1 MGCAAS
7 HTASHTAPRT
17 APRTPRAEVIQP
29 DVALSEDVQ
38 VLETQQHQQDRQHQ
52 QDQQDLHHRSP
63 RGLPAAAPV
72 SAPPS
77 PLGPFDGPGFTDL
90 DDLRSHEST
99 GEVVK
104 EHPPEMIAN
113 HIRRCVARAARK
125 NGING
130 EVDQFTPT
138 PPYNEAG
145 LKKVSGR
152 CRTWCDDVAAAA
164 MLFESSRFSVTLN
177 PSEGTVPVDFYM
189 EGSTTSGEWDMP
201 GAAPTGWGDRMDSPN
216 TTYCPRAS
224 PTLSLTPY
232 LLARLQETLDSPA
245 EATTAVAT
253 PKWR

>member
-7 HTASHTAPRT
+7 HT

-29 DVALSEDVQ
+29 DVALSEDVHA
-38 VLETQQHQQDRQHQ
+38 TQQHDQQQQQQQQ

-104 EHPPEMIAN
+104 EHPPEMIAS

-130 EVDQFTPT
+130 DIDQFTPT
-138 PPYNEAG
+138 PAHNEAG
-145 LKKVSGR
+145 LKKVSLR
-152 CRTWCDDVAAAA
+152 CRNWRDDVAAAA
-164 MLFESSRFSVTLN
+164 SAAMLFETSRFSVTLN
-177 PSEGTVPVDFYM
+177 PSEGTVPVDLYV
-189 EGSTTSGEWDMP
+189 EGSTTSGEDMP
-201 GAAPTGWGDRMDSPN
+201 GAVPWDDRVDSPN

-232 LLARLQETLDSPA
+232 LLARLQATFNA
-245 EATTAVAT
+245 EKPTEDLIALCTF
-253 PKWR
+253 

>member
-7 HTASHTAPRT
+7 HTMPG
-17 APRTPRAEVIQP
+17 TPRAEVIQP
-29 DVALSEDVQ
+29 DVVLSDDVRI
-38 VLETQQHQQDRQHQ
+38 LETQQQQQDP
-52 QDQQDLHHRSP
+52 HHRSP

-104 EHPPEMIAN
+104 EHPPEMVAS

-130 EVDQFTPT
+130 EIDQFTPT
-138 PPYNEAG
+138 PPYDEVG

-152 CRTWCDDVAAAA
+152 CRTWRCDVAAAA
-164 MLFESSRFSVTLN
+164 MLFESSRLSATLN
-177 PSEGTVPVDFYM
+177 PSEGTVPVDFYV
-189 EGSTTSGEWDMP
+189 EGSTNSGEWDMP

-232 LLARLQETLDSPA
+232 LLARLQKTL
-245 EATTAVAT
+245 EAPEVTTAVAT
-253 PKWR
+253 PGWR

>member
-7 HTASHTAPRT
+7 HTTPRK
-17 APRTPRAEVIQP
+17 PRAEVIQP
-29 DVALSEDVQ
+29 NVALTEDVR
-38 VLETQQHQQDRQHQ
+38 VLETQQQQQVQQDP
-52 QDQQDLHHRSP
+52 HHRSP
-63 RGLPAAAPV
+63 HGLPAAAPL

-99 GEVVK
+99 GEVVN
-104 EHPPEMIAN
+104 EHPPEMIAS

-130 EVDQFTPT
+130 EIDHFTPT
-138 PPYNEAG
+138 PPYDEAG
-145 LKKVSGR
+145 LKKVSLR
-152 CRTWCDDVAAAA
+152 CRTWRDDVAAAA
-164 MLFESSRFSVTLN
+164 MLFETSRLSATLN
-177 PSEGTVPVDFYM
+177 PSEGTMPVDLYM
-189 EGSTTSGEWDMP
+189 EGSTNSGEWDMP
-201 GAAPTGWGDRMDSPN
+201 GAAAAGWGDRMDSPN

-232 LLARLQETLDSPA
+232 LLARLQEILDSPA
-245 EATTAVAT
+245 EATTAIAT